1 MIRLQTLHINRILMA
16 ENVSDKS
23 SGAPPV
29 TTDGDKTGEKVDDA
43 TYQQMLDILAD
54 LTDHTHIFFDDFNTA
69 CNCNCNCTC
78 CIRGMV
84 W

>member
-1 MIRLQTLHINRILMA
+1 MA

-23 SGAPPV
+23 SGAPAV
-29 TTDGDKTGEKVDDA
+29 GAEGTGEKVDDA
-43 TYQQMLDILAD
+43 TYQQMLNILAD

-78 CIRGMV
+78 CVRGMV